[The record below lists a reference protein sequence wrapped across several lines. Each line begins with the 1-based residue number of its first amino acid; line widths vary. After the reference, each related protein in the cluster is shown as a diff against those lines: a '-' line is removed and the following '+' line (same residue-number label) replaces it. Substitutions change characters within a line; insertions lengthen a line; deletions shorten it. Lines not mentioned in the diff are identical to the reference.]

1 MKNLGRAD
9 SQSSTGALVF
19 STSPRTPGAGCLTS
33 GSFGDRFVRG
43 RDVGLRRERDLGT
56 RSILHGQ
63 GGSDPLTLSPVLV
76 VTRFDVPEADVEGF
90 LPRAQAALA
99 AFAARPGYLRGR
111 IGRAADDPTC
121 WVLTTEW
128 VGVGAYRRS
137 LSAYD
142 VKVDAAPLLSL
153 GRDEASAF
161 EVLHASDGAGLTTD
175 VSRRAVDAEQV
186 GVGEA
191 SGPAASDL

>member
-1 MKNLGRAD
+1 M
-9 SQSSTGALVF
+9 
-19 STSPRTPGAGCLTS
+19 
-33 GSFGDRFVRG
+33 
-43 RDVGLRRERDLGT
+43 
-56 RSILHGQ
+56 
-63 GGSDPLTLSPVLV
+63 
-76 VTRFDVPEADVEGF
+76 PEVESATF

-111 IGRAADDPTC
+111 IGRAADDPSQ

-137 LSAYD
+137 LSSYE

-153 GRDEASAF
+153 GRDEPSAF
-161 EVLHASDGAGLTTD
+161 EVLHASDGDGSAVS
-175 VSRRAVDAEQV
+175 VSRRAVDADQV

-191 SGPAASDL
+191 AAPQVDPR